1 LALALS
7 SSDVTEALNQEPLHI
22 TGLKAGNYKLAI
34 DGTPAGSWSDAQ
46 LAQGVNLAVLDTPMS
61 KQAEEVRELTVKRI
75 NIHQDRWRVL
85 QVPLHDMN
93 ISDLNGALTALDNI
107 EEEVVQQ
114 QWAAAQPKPHT
125 FQLSPE

>member
-1 LALALS
+1 
-7 SSDVTEALNQEPLHI
+7 
-22 TGLKAGNYKLAI
+22 
-34 DGTPAGSWSDAQ
+34 
-46 LAQGVNLAVLDTPMS
+46 MS